1 MPSSP
6 VQPSTMQLGVAVP
19 ISGSWATTENVVEV
33 ATLAE
38 GLGYDSLWTFQRL
51 LAAVDHDGSPLLLP
65 QYRSVLDPI
74 ALLAYL
80 AAVTDRV
87 RLGVAVLN
95 LPFAS
100 PVVTAKSLTTIDR
113 LSHGRLDVGLG
124 TGWQSQEFEAT
135 GVTMDRRGARADDY
149 LRALHA
155 IWTDDVVEYDGEF
168 YRVPRSSIEPRP
180 VQSPHPPILMGG
192 AAPAALRRA
201 GRLADGWISSS
212 LADLNRIEESIDIV
226 RTAAVGAG
234 RDPEALRFVTRG
246 VVKVRTDADQRAPLT
261 GSIDDIRAD
270 LDDLAAKGVT
280 ETFLDLNF
288 DPTVGSP
295 DADPDASMALA
306 REVIEAL
313 APS

>member
-1 MPSSP
+1 M
-6 VQPSTMQLGVAVP
+6 STPTMHLGVAVP
-19 ISGSWATTENVVEV
+19 ISGSWATTENVVEI
-33 ATLAE
+33 ARLAE
-38 GLGYDSLWTFQRL
+38 DLGYHSLWTFQRL
-51 LAAVDHDGSPLLLP
+51 LAAVDADGAPLLLP

-149 LRALHA
+149 LHALHA
-155 IWTDDVVEYDGEF
+155 IWGDDVVDYEGEF
-168 YRVPRSSIEPRP
+168 YRVPRSRIEPRP

-212 LADLNRIEESIDIV
+212 LADLGRIGESIDIV
-226 RTAAVGAG
+226 RTAAVDAG
-234 RDPEALRFVTRG
+234 RDPAALRFVTRG
-246 VVKVRTDADQRAPLT
+246 VVKVRSDERAPLT
-261 GSIDDIRAD
+261 GSLDEIRSD
-270 LDDLAAKGVT
+270 LADLAAQGVT

-306 REVIEAL
+306 REVITAL
-313 APS
+313 APT